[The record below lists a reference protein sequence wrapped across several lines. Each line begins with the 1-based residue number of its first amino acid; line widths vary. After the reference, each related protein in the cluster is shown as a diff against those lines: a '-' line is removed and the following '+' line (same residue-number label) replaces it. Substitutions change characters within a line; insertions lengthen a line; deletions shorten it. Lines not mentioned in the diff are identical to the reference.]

1 MPELVVET
9 VDIHNVLESSGLE
22 EYVVLAECERIAAE
36 PIIIIVEQKVSCA
49 GHILNGEAAG
59 TEDFQLFFNCLKIL
73 ICHIIA
79 PYKQNA
85 LKCACVSTEA

>member
-1 MPELVVET
+1 MFWKVA
-9 VDIHNVLESSGLE
+9 D
-22 EYVVLAECERIAAE
+22 CERIAAE

-59 TEDFQLFFNCLKIL
+59 TEDFQLFFDCLKL
-73 ICHIIA
+73 LARHNSA

-85 LKCACVSTEA
+85 LKCAYVSAEA

>member
-1 MPELVVET
+1 MPEFVVK
-9 VDIHNVLESSGLE
+9 VININNILECSRFGKDVMFTE
-22 EYVVLAECERIAAE
+22 GQRIAAD
-36 PIIIIVEQKVSCA
+36 PVVIIVQQEIFCL
-49 GHILNGEAAG
+49 GFIIYGETVG